1 MSTITH
7 QITESFIQGA
17 RFGQADWS
25 RIVNTP
31 TNDATFILFGDGH
44 GYWSTQEVDLVADL
58 FRESLEKLPQDEAYD
73 ASDILLHCYQYA
85 ANHFIT
91 QKQNFDGGSS
101 IICCFVTETEFVAL
115 SCGDS
120 EILVEHHGEK
130 HYIEPFDWDSPNGI
144 KILNK
149 ISAITDKQFLGLKKR
164 PDSLQWEDRK
174 LPEFRTTKFSS
185 SIYCL
190 PETIGFLGSGEVFD
204 SQRFSVEQKTKL
216 CQLCAGVFPEEGF
229 TREDLFTIVGPTE
242 GIKITM
248 ASDGIRSKGCLPLNR
263 TIEHYATLLEN
274 PNLTPG
280 LFLTL
285 SPDSILQ
292 HFLGPIVPGQNPMKL
307 NMLRENGAP
316 HGDPKGLLSSHT
328 RFLQEMAAPNSLQ
341 IIKSAYDMWLPCV
354 ADQTWRD
361 AINEQLEYFTH
372 TPTLQDAQNPLEFV
386 NRCAVLN
393 LSDDNV
399 SSVQIT
405 IGNFSENSSL
415 SNPDYNQTRALIRA
429 KIILNQSK

>member
-1 MSTITH
+1 
-7 QITESFIQGA
+7 
-17 RFGQADWS
+17 
-25 RIVNTP
+25 
-31 TNDATFILFGDGH
+31 
-44 GYWSTQEVDLVADL
+44 
-58 FRESLEKLPQDEAYD
+58 
-73 ASDILLHCYQYA
+73 
-85 ANHFIT
+85 
-91 QKQNFDGGSS
+91 
-101 IICCFVTETEFVAL
+101 
-115 SCGDS
+115 
-120 EILVEHHGEK
+120 
-130 HYIEPFDWDSPNGI
+130 
-144 KILNK
+144 
-149 ISAITDKQFLGLKKR
+149 
-164 PDSLQWEDRK
+164 
-174 LPEFRTTKFSS
+174 
-185 SIYCL
+185 
-190 PETIGFLGSGEVFD
+190 
-204 SQRFSVEQKTKL
+204 
-216 CQLCAGVFPEEGF
+216 
-229 TREDLFTIVGPTE
+229 
-242 GIKITM
+242 M

-415 SNPDYNQTRALIRA
+415 SNPDYNQNRALIRA